1 MLSLK
6 LPFGL
11 GTGPIDIIT
20 GKILVPIANTSYP
33 PLTTTSPFSHMA
45 IEFANP
51 PVPVVDEFDILP
63 VTRYRLL
70 LFI

>member
-1 MLSLK
+1 MISLK

-11 GTGPIDIIT
+11 GKGPIDIIT
-20 GKILVPIANTSYP
+20 GKRPTPIANTSYP
-33 PLTTTSPFSHMA
+33 PLTTTSPFSHTA

-51 PVPVVDEFDILP
+51 LPVVVEFDILP

-70 LFI
+70 LLI